1 MEKSTVAVTKGE
13 DRAVKPRKMEHA
25 EELPSQMYAVEPTCS
40 QAPVMKGQEP
50 ELFEQRYTPAEKYCT
65 LK

>member
-40 QAPVMKGQEP
+40 QAPVMKG
-50 ELFEQRYTPAEKYCT
+50 
-65 LK
+65 